1 MDMSVYRLT
10 NYTHI
15 EPLSYSVLYYV
26 PASTSTAAS
35 KSTTATVV
43 QDSVP
48 HYAEADIVN
57 LQGVTGSNT
66 YAIPALTMDLLSG
79 KDVAVEEFPRK
90 LLIFK
95 EKLGEGQFGEVCV
108 LHQSSTALL
117 RALVQLYH
125 HYISPLLSFQVHLCE
140 AEGMQEFMNKE
151 FLFDIP
157 EDQPVLVAVKML
169 RSDANKNARY

>member
-1 MDMSVYRLT
+1 MCFF
-10 NYTHI
+10 
-15 EPLSYSVLYYV
+15 

-35 KSTTATVV
+35 KSTTSTVA
-43 QDSVP
+43 QDGVP

-90 LLIFK
+90 MLTFK
-95 EKLGEGQFGEVCV
+95 EKLGEGQFGEVCR
-108 LHQSSTALL
+108 LNATLPQRPSCLKTAGLF
-117 RALVQLYH
+117 
-125 HYISPLLSFQVHLCE
+125 SLLSPVSQVHLCE
-140 AEGMQEFMNKE
+140 AEGMQKFMDDE
-151 FLFDIP
+151 FLFDVP

-169 RSDANKNARY
+169 RSDANKNARCLKLQMCGLIFPGKLTFKL